1 MKAKYIKEH
10 SEYTD
15 LILGQLYTVEDVKC
29 DKQSSGRHYGNV
41 TEIQIID
48 TQGEKHWYK
57 AEYFELHAEA
67 VTFLQRPAAV
77 EAHQPILQPI
87 LKEGS
92 VQFYNG
98 MNHEQVVACG
108 IAAAAGIAQ
117 GIKNPDKELQKKIS
131 ASIDAH
137 IQHLRMYGA

>member
-41 TEIQIID
+41 TEIQIQD
-48 TQGEKHWYK
+48 TKGEKHWYK

-67 VTFLQRPAAV
+67 TAFLQRPAAV
-77 EAHQPILQPI
+77 EAHQPLLQRA
-87 LKEGS
+87 LKDGS
-92 VQFYNG
+92 AQICHN
-98 MNHEQVVACG
+98 MTHAEVVSCG
-108 IAAAAGIAQ
+108 IAAAAGIAE

-137 IQHLRMYGA
+137 ICHLQMYGA